1 MPSHHNPTKTEIPR
15 QINASVLPPPI
26 SPLRMQRREQV
37 LFSVKFVPAE
47 RVKYAGACEI
57 ACGSE
62 MRFAREGNEF
72 YFTSTEGRYFTI
84 HKVNYITFGGA
95 EYFTRHGSFSVL
107 MRFKIEDLKGSGRES
122 PPAAG
127 AGGASELRLTEESA
141 TRLMSSCPLFDFANK
156 DSFFLV
162 GGIIPTRG

>member
-1 MPSHHNPTKTEIPR
+1 MKKALARASAFFSEIR
-15 QINASVLPPPI
+15 SCGTSEMFLRGVNRSQASL
-26 SPLRMQRREQV
+26 
-37 LFSVKFVPAE
+37 
-47 RVKYAGACEI
+47 KYAYGVW
-57 ACGSE
+57 
-62 MRFAREGNEF
+62 GNEF